1 MRHISSIALAGFAI
15 SSVAL
20 ADGGSIAWDT
30 ARAISGGSKQVGPSA
45 QQVCIKDVNTFFIDA
60 GNTLSVLLTDLGVA
74 LPSGDQSLT
83 GRANCRIVVPVE
95 VARGLYLADL
105 TQTVTFGVVKGS
117 GATARVSANSS
128 FFGYPLPLLSR
139 GYSWGPVVNSPLE
152 QVSRTD
158 TFAVN
163 TPSAAGWF
171 RSWCFGRQP
180 KGIYTSN
187 LAVGV
192 EKNNIYDEAQLAID
206 GLDVKFEVRPG
217 ALAFCP
223 TR

>member
-105 TQTVTFGVVKGS
+105 TQTVTFGVES
-117 GATARVSANSS
+117 AR
-128 FFGYPLPLLSR
+128 
-139 GYSWGPVVNSPLE
+139 
-152 QVSRTD
+152 
-158 TFAVN
+158 
-163 TPSAAGWF
+163 
-171 RSWCFGRQP
+171 
-180 KGIYTSN
+180 
-187 LAVGV
+187 
-192 EKNNIYDEAQLAID
+192 
-206 GLDVKFEVRPG
+206 
-217 ALAFCP
+217 
-223 TR
+223 